1 MKASLF
7 AIVAL
12 LVGCKA
18 TPVAG
23 TTTSGAATGV
33 SRPQVGATT
42 VTIAAAGDIS
52 DTSIGAQK
60 ATSDL
65 IYNKGFD
72 AVLLLGDNQYPT
84 GAAPDYASYFDP
96 TWGRFKSLLRPTPG
110 NHDYYTPAATGYFAY
125 FGTKAGEPD
134 KGYYSYNLGAWHVI
148 ALNTNSSCREVPCNE
163 ASAQIAWLK
172 ADLQRNATKCTL
184 AYWHH
189 PRFNSGAQHGD
200 FTRAHAIWN
209 ALYAAGAEVVLN
221 GHEHIYERF
230 EPQDPAGKADA
241 EKGVRQFTVGTGGIG
256 FYGVGDAKP
265 NSAVRQASAFGVL
278 KMTLRPDSYDWEF
291 APVPPSAFTDKG
303 SSPCH

>member
-1 MKASLF
+1 MKACLC

-12 LVGCKA
+12 VVGCKA

-23 TTTSGAATGV
+23 PVAEPTPSRPDVPSATGV
-33 SRPQVGATT
+33 

-52 DTSIGAQK
+52 DTSIGAQR

-65 IYNKGFD
+65 IYNKGFE

-84 GAAPDYASYFDP
+84 GAAPDYARYFDP

-110 NHDYYTPAATGYFAY
+110 NHDYYTPAATGYFTY
-125 FGTKAGEPD
+125 FGTRAGEPD
-134 KGYYSYNLGAWHVI
+134 KGYYSYNLGAWHVV

-163 ASAQIAWLK
+163 ASAQVAWLK

-200 FTRAHAIWN
+200 FTRAHAIWS

-230 EPQDPAGKADA
+230 EPQDPLGKADLQ
-241 EKGVRQFTVGTGGIG
+241 KGLQQFTVGTGGIG

-291 APVPPSAFTDKG
+291 LPVAPSTVTDKG
-303 SSPCH
+303 SAQCH